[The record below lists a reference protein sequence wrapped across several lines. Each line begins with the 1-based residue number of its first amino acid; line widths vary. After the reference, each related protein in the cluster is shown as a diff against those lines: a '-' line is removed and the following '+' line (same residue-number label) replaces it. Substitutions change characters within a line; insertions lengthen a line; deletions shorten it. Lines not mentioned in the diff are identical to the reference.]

1 MEGREQQAREG
12 IRNRASARRR
22 WLGFGSVSAAVIA
35 GAVLL
40 SAGDGHAARAADVTV
55 EARDNFFFS
64 PVSMSSAVVINQGE
78 TVTWVNAGTR
88 PHNVR
93 FDDGSFDEPPNPT
106 TSSWTVQRTFNAPG
120 TFRYY
125 CEAHGGP
132 GGAGMAGTVTVNAV
146 PSPPAPPPPPPPG
159 GTPPP
164 PGGTPP
170 PPGGTPPPPG
180 GTPPP
185 GGGTTPGAP
194 SGGKA
199 STTVTLQVSD
209 RTPAR
214 GQRVRFF
221 GSVRPEQDGRLV
233 QLQRRARGGS
243 YRTVVRIKLQ
253 DAGANRSKFSR
264 RLRML
269 RDGVFRARLPADSD
283 HKQGTS
289 RTTRVDVR

>member
-12 IRNRASARRR
+12 IGDRASARRR
-22 WLGFGSVSAAVIA
+22 WLVLASASAAVLGLAVTAAPA
-35 GAVLL
+35 GGGVV
-40 SAGDGHAARAADVTV
+40 AGGNVGD
-55 EARDNFFFS
+55 
-64 PVSMSSAVVINQGE
+64 AVVTATPANRFDPPMVSINQGE
-78 TVTWVNAGTR
+78 TVTWNNGGGLHDV
-88 PHNVR
+88 V
-93 FDDGSFDEPPNPT
+93 FEDGFRYPPMAPSRDPWSF
-106 TSSWTVQRTFNAPG
+106 SRTFNDPG
-120 TFRYY
+120 TYRYY
-125 CEAHGGP
+125 CSVHRP
-132 GGAGMAGTVTVNAV
+132 VGMEGEVSVNAV
-146 PSPPAPPPPPPPG
+146 PPPPGTPPPGSPPPPG
-159 GTPPP
+159 TPP
-164 PGGTPP
+164 PGG
-170 PPGGTPPPPG
+170 PPPPG

-185 GGGTTPGAP
+185 GGGTPPGGSPGAP